1 MFAFGAGFKSGS
13 TTGTAEVDG
22 FQPGLPPSGF
32 QSHFPPSGLKL
43 GVTQS
48 DSKRLDA
55 PPSGFKL
62 NFPPSGFKLDFPPGG
77 FKLDLPQK
85 AESSSTL
92 AGLKFSFGTP
102 TTKASTVSPGF
113 FLCGS
118 TPATSAAR
126 PSGFGA
132 SAKDSAAEDSGFPSG
147 KPQAAAASAE
157 KKPESSSALLEQ
169 LLTSDDPPETTQRS
183 IFGAASPGG
192 AFVSTADGSKP
203 SGFQVN

>member
-1 MFAFGAGFKSGS
+1 MLAFGAGFKSGP

-22 FQPGLPPSGF
+22 FHPGLPPSGF
-32 QSHFPPSGLKL
+32 QFHFPPSGFKL
-43 GVTQS
+43 GVAQS

-55 PPSGFKL
+55 SPGE
-62 NFPPSGFKLDFPPGG
+62 FKLDF
-77 FKLDLPQK
+77 PQK

-132 SAKDSAAEDSGFPSG
+132 SAKDSVAKDSGFPSG
-147 KPQAAAASAE
+147 KPQATAASAE
-157 KKPESSSALLEQ
+157 RKPESSSA
-169 LLTSDDPPETTQRS
+169 LTSDDPPETTQRS

-192 AFVSTADGSKP
+192 AFVSTADCSKP